1 MSTILNAPENTI
13 RHWLQLL
20 ERNYHSFNSYHN
32 STHAADVLHSATYFL
47 KQSNVKALLD
57 PLDVAAVLIA
67 AVVHDVN
74 HPGRTN
80 SFLCSSSDELAVLY
94 NDT

>member
-1 MSTILNAPENTI
+1 MNKVLNVSENTL
-13 RHWLQLL
+13 RHWLQLM
-20 ERNYHSFNSYHN
+20 ERNYHSTNTYHN
-32 STHAADVLHSATYFL
+32 STHAADVLHAASHFL
-47 KQSNVKALLD
+47 EKTNVKELLD

-80 SFLCSSSDELAVLY
+80 SFLCSSGDELAILY
-94 NDT
+94 NDM